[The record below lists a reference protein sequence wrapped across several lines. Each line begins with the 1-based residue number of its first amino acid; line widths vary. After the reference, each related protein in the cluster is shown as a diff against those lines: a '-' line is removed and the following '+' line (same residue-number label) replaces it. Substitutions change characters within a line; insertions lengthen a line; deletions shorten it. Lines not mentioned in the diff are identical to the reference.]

1 MSTQSEPESFERK
14 LDELAHARRRIEAH
28 IEGTPD
34 PQEAFAQATRL
45 TEELRTA
52 TNEAGN
58 LRGRVLMRIW
68 ESEKMSL
75 AALAQRVGVSKSRA
89 DQLVRGAQTSK
100 EADS

>member
-1 MSTQSEPESFERK
+1 MSRQGEPESFEHK
-14 LDELAHARRRIEAH
+14 LGELARIRRSIEAH

-34 PQEAFAQATRL
+34 PQEAFTQATQF
-45 TEELRTA
+45 TEELRAA
-52 TNEAGN
+52 TNEAGS

-89 DQLVRGAQTSK
+89 DQLIRGAQTAK
-100 EADS
+100 EGDS